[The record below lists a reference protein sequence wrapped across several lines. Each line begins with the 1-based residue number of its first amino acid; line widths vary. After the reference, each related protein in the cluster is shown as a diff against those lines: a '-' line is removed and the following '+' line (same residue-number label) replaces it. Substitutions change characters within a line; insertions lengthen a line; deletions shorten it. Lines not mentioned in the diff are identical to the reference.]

1 MCPQCRDSSVRE
13 WEGDE
18 RENKREEERHQYRNT
33 DIYRGSEGDEG
44 ESTKGSTTS
53 SGAKDARC
61 FGREKYRSNATDHK
75 INEDEAKRV
84 ELISEGLIMD
94 PLFLLCLTRKE
105 IKIQILL

>member
-44 ESTKGSTTS
+44 ESTREAQRAVEQKTPGVLEGKNTEATQRTTR
-53 SGAKDARC
+53 GDK
-61 FGREKYRSNATDHK
+61 
-75 INEDEAKRV
+75 
-84 ELISEGLIMD
+84 
-94 PLFLLCLTRKE
+94 
-105 IKIQILL
+105 